1 MREQMSI
8 NLLSLAT
15 QALGGNFGKLASQFL
30 GESSGATQ
38 KGLDAILPA
47 IIGGLAQKG
56 STSDGAA
63 GLLSLLNGPSVNSD
77 LLSNVAGLFG
87 NGGAQASGLLG
98 TGASLL
104 GSLFGDKAGGLASA
118 VSNVAG
124 LKSSSAINLLGIV
137 APLVFGM
144 LRKHSADNSL
154 NAGGLRDLL
163 NGQSAHLKGL
173 TNPSIVSALG
183 WPAPST
189 AASAVASSATRTAA
203 AATAVA
209 ANGSSSLMK
218 FLPWLIAAAVAIW
231 FVTGMKGCGS
241 EKIVAPTVPAV
252 APVAQPAPMP
262 APAVVATP
270 APVAAPSVKPEAV
283 KFYFDSAKY
292 DPPAEAAKMVDK
304 LVDYSRTSPNTKIG
318 ISGFHDKQG
327 DPAKNVELAK
337 QRALAIK
344 NVLISAG
351 VPEDRLI
358 MNKPTEL
365 ADTKDDKEAR
375 RVDVFVSQ

>member
-1 MREQMSI
+1 MSI

-15 QALGGNFGKLASQFL
+15 QALGGNFGSLASQFL

-47 IIGGLAQKG
+47 IIGGLAHKG
-56 STSDGAA
+56 STMDGAS

-104 GSLFGDKAGGLASA
+104 SGLFGSNSGGLASA
-118 VSNVAG
+118 VSNIAG
-124 LKSSSAINLLGIV
+124 LKGSSAINLLGIV
-137 APLVFGM
+137 APLIFGM
-144 LRKHSADNSL
+144 LRKHSTDNAL
-154 NAGGLRDLL
+154 NAGGLMNLL
-163 NGQSAHLKGL
+163 KGQSSHVQSAI
-173 TNPSIVSALG
+173 NPSIAAALG
-183 WPAPST
+183 WPSASTVSST
-189 AASAVASSATRTAA
+189 AAMAATTSAAGVAA
-203 AATAVA
+203 AAK
-209 ANGSSSLMK
+209 GGPSIMK
-218 FLPWLIAAAVAIW
+218 FLPWIIAAAAAFW
-231 FVTGMKGCGS
+231 LLSNMKGCGA
-241 EKIVAPTVPAV
+241 EKVSAPA
-252 APVAQPAPMP
+252 APVAQSAPVVVP
-262 APAVVATP
+262 PTAPTATP
-270 APVAAPSVKPEAV
+270 APTATAPVTAVKPELV

-292 DPPAEAAKMVDK
+292 DPPADAAKMVDK
-304 LVDYSRTSPNTKIG
+304 LVDYSRTSANTKIG

-327 DPAKNVELAK
+327 DPAKNAELAK
-337 QRALAIK
+337 QRAIAIK

-351 VPEDRLI
+351 VAEDRII

-365 ADTKDDKEAR
+365 TDSKDDKEAR